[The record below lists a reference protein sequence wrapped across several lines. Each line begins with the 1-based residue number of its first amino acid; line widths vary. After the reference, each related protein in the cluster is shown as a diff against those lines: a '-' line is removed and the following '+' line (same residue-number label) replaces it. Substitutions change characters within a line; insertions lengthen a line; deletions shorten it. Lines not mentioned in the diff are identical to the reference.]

1 MLTAKITK
9 IENQHITLALLDG
22 QVLVVPESS
31 IEGKPSEGLSV
42 SLLLAVPGS
51 EDAARQKLAKDILN
65 ELIQS

>member
-9 IENQHITLALLDG
+9 IENQHVTLALLDG

-31 IEGKPSEGLSV
+31 IEGKPAEGLSV

-65 ELIQS
+65 ELIQ